1 MYIKFHN
8 KLLYLVI
15 SAVFF
20 SFIYSLMSPVNFYG
34 MNKIQDKIKDDLID
48 EESREPF
55 ESLYDNETPYKK
67 EKIKEDVKKVVEEEG
82 KKIRKQSYPQI
93 YLDSLYFSI
102 ITSCLLGYG
111 DIYPITNTSKI
122 LVSIQSLITLALILS

>member
-1 MYIKFHN
+1 MN
-8 KLLYLVI
+8 
-15 SAVFF
+15 
-20 SFIYSLMSPVNFYG
+20 PVNFYG

-48 EESREPF
+48 EEAREPF

-67 EKIKEDVKKVVEEEG
+67 EKIKEDVRRVVQDEG
-82 KKIRKQSYPQI
+82 KKIKNQSYPQI

-111 DIYPITNTSKI
+111 DIYPITNISKI
-122 LVSIQSLITLALILS
+122 LVSIQSFITLALILS

>member
-1 MYIKFHN
+1 
-8 KLLYLVI
+8 
-15 SAVFF
+15 
-20 SFIYSLMSPVNFYG
+20 MSPVNFYG